1 MGEVFRADDLILGQ
15 AVALKFLPEYAKSDT
30 NLLTR
35 FYDEVRIARQISH
48 KNVCRV
54 YDIGE
59 IEGQLY
65 LTMEY
70 IDGEDLGSLLR
81 RIGRLP
87 SDKALEFTRK
97 LCAGVAAAHAQG
109 VLHRDLKP
117 ANIMIDGVGELRITD
132 FGLAAVA
139 GQVVGSE
146 VRNGTPAYMAPEQLT
161 GREVSVQSDL
171 YALGLVLYEM
181 FTGKQPHHAS
191 SVAEM
196 AKIRQ
201 ESHASSPSTHVHD
214 MEPAVE
220 KAIMHCL
227 EPDPRKRPP
236 SAMALAASLPG
247 GDPLAAALAA
257 GETPSPELV
266 AASGSTDGI
275 SPRTAVLTMAAIVTL
290 LIGLSLAIPAFHLVN
305 KVPHELPPEALIVKA
320 REIQH
325 SLGYTDPAGDFDY
338 GLTRDTDFLNYLQS
352 TIKPKDWDA
361 AMASP
366 PSIAAFYYRES
377 ALPMISDT
385 SDNFGRNSR
394 SIPAMD
400 RPGMTLMDLDMDAR
414 LRYFKAIPPHQE
426 AAGTFTPT
434 NWDALFSAARLD
446 RKTMQPT
453 DPEWAPIVMADERK
467 AWTGTYPSP
476 YNLKV
481 RIEAASYHGKPVFFQ
496 VVWPWT
502 KPDKP
507 IVQATRTVL
516 QRLRDNLGIIFN
528 GVILITSLIMARY
541 NWKAGRGDRVGAVRV
556 GICLALMDLASRVLW
571 IRHSPSQ
578 GGGRQLV
585 YALQSASALF
595 AMFWLFYL
603 TLEPWVRRL
612 WPRTLISWS
621 RLVGGQIRDAWVGRD
636 LLFGTLIGLLY
647 CGLIETFEYIGVRAG
662 DIAYGDFDASLL
674 LGFGNIAAMLIGHVR
689 DGATNS
695 LVFFLVL
702 FLAKALLKKEW
713 AAGMA
718 FVLILTLGKVP
729 SPPFTLPKVMVVGFW
744 MLLFALIVYTMLRF
758 GAFALMITIFT
769 IDFLTSSY
777 LTTDF
782 GAWYGVSSWFTL
794 AVLLGIATFGANI
807 ALGDKPF
814 FSGSQEAS

>member
-1 MGEVFRADDLILGQ
+1 MCSSDLIVSKLGKGGMGEVFRADDLILGQ

-117 ANIMIDGVGELRITD
+117 ANIMIDGVRELRITD

-146 VRNGTPAYMAPEQLT
+146 VRNGIPAYMAPEQLT

-227 EPDPRKRPP
+227 EPDPRRRPP

-361 AMASP
+361 ALASP

-385 SDNFGRNSR
+385 SDNFGRTSR
-394 SIPAMD
+394 SIPA
-400 RPGMTLMDLDMDAR
+400 
-414 LRYFKAIPPHQE
+414 
-426 AAGTFTPT
+426 
-434 NWDALFSAARLD
+434 LD
-446 RKTMQPT
+446 R
-453 DPEWAPIVMADERK
+453 DRK
-467 AWTGTYPSP
+467 S
-476 YNLKV
+476 
-481 RIEAASYHGKPVFFQ
+481 
-496 VVWPWT
+496 
-502 KPDKP
+502 
-507 IVQATRTVL
+507 TRL
-516 QRLRDNLGIIFN
+516 
-528 GVILITSLIMARY
+528 
-541 NWKAGRGDRVGAVRV
+541 
-556 GICLALMDLASRVLW
+556 
-571 IRHSPSQ
+571 
-578 GGGRQLV
+578 
-585 YALQSASALF
+585 
-595 AMFWLFYL
+595 
-603 TLEPWVRRL
+603 
-612 WPRTLISWS
+612 
-621 RLVGGQIRDAWVGRD
+621 
-636 LLFGTLIGLLY
+636 
-647 CGLIETFEYIGVRAG
+647 
-662 DIAYGDFDASLL
+662 
-674 LGFGNIAAMLIGHVR
+674 
-689 DGATNS
+689 NS
-695 LVFFLVL
+695 
-702 FLAKALLKKEW
+702 
-713 AAGMA
+713 
-718 FVLILTLGKVP
+718 
-729 SPPFTLPKVMVVGFW
+729 SH
-744 MLLFALIVYTMLRF
+744 
-758 GAFALMITIFT
+758 
-769 IDFLTSSY
+769 
-777 LTTDF
+777 
-782 GAWYGVSSWFTL
+782 
-794 AVLLGIATFGANI
+794 
-807 ALGDKPF
+807 
-814 FSGSQEAS
+814 